1 MSEIKTNQISTITS
15 TELTLAAI
23 VNMTPSGGGPGTPT
37 LATHL
42 CRIDYVD
49 SHSRIGATVSFSMIW
64 NQTYTAA
71 NDTFGFTHIAGS
83 TTITFPPGTW
93 TGWAVV
99 ATSPN
104 GAAVNFQA
112 FTGVQSTGEYA
123 GWGTEPNDSTANTNA
138 MFCLTR
144 VS

>member
-1 MSEIKTNQISTITS
+1 MSEINTNKISTIS
-15 TELTLAAI
+15 SSELTLAAI
-23 VNMTPSGGGPGTPT
+23 VNMTPSSGIGTPT
-37 LATHL
+37 NAAHL
-42 CRIDYVD
+42 CRKDYVD
-49 SHSRIGATVSFSMIW
+49 SHSRIGATVSFSMIRSVPY
-64 NQTYTAA
+64 NGST
-71 NDTFGFTHIAGS
+71 TFGFTHTVNA
-83 TTITFPPGTW
+83 TTIGIPPGIW

-99 ATSPN
+99 ATSPG

>member
-1 MSEIKTNQISTITS
+1 MSEINTNKISTIS
-15 TELTLAAI
+15 SSELTLAAI
-23 VNMTPSGGGPGTPT
+23 VNMTPSSGIGTPT
-37 LATHL
+37 NAAHL
-42 CRIDYVD
+42 CRKDYVD
-49 SHSRIGATVSFSMIW
+49 SHSRIGATVSFSMIF
-64 NQTYTAA
+64 NSTYNGST
-71 NDTFGFTHIAGS
+71 TFGFTHIAGQ
-83 TTITFPPGTW
+83 TTITFPTGIW

-99 ATSPN
+99 ATSPG